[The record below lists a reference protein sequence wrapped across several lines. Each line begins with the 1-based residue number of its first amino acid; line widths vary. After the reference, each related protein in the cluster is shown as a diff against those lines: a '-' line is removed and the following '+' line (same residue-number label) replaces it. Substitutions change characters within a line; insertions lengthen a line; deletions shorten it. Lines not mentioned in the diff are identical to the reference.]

1 MALSMDQLPL
11 RLHHNAYVTRD
22 QKATRHFYEDLIGMP
37 LIATWAEHADLFG
50 KVRVYCH
57 TFYGMADGGALA
69 FFQFATEEDQEFFG
83 PQMPSS
89 AFHHIAMKCEQSAQN
104 AIKARLEDSD
114 HDPGKRYFI
123 DHGYCESLYVEDPN
137 GLLLEFTVDAND
149 VEKIDAARRAD
160 AHQVLDRWLAGDH
173 SPNNLEHHD

>member
-1 MALSMDQLPL
+1 VTKVSSQQLAKKGFACSYQYVKYLGVFRAMRRWKMALSMDQLPL

-69 FFQFATEEDQEFFG
+69 FFQFAT
-83 PQMPSS
+83 
-89 AFHHIAMKCEQSAQN
+89 
-104 AIKARLEDSD
+104 
-114 HDPGKRYFI
+114 
-123 DHGYCESLYVEDPN
+123 
-137 GLLLEFTVDAND
+137 
-149 VEKIDAARRAD
+149 
-160 AHQVLDRWLAGDH
+160 
-173 SPNNLEHHD
+173 